1 MASIENSKPGLRQIE
16 PHIDRSGKVLEGSGV
31 KPQLKF
37 CSSIPVLKEGGR
49 GRQQKIQDIDCFV
62 VVLRSRVLTGAGLK
76 RQLFATLCHGF
87 WLAYY
92 CSAQVL
98 HIPSGKSFR
107 VNLAITLSFG
117 T

>member
-1 MASIENSKPGLRQIE
+1 MASIENSKPGPRQIE
-16 PHIDRSGKVLEGSGV
+16 PHTDRSGKVLEGSGV

-62 VVLRSRVLTGAGLK
+62 VVLKSRVLTGAGLK
-76 RQLFATLCHGF
+76 RQLFVLCHGF
-87 WLAYY
+87 WLTY